1 MPGKTAT
8 KNQSAGI
15 LLFRQAGKDL
25 QVFLGHPGG
34 PFWSKK
40 DLGVWTIP
48 KGLIAP
54 GEDPL
59 AAAQREFA
67 EETGHVPQGE
77 FISLGDAKQPGGKIV
92 HIWAVQE
99 DWDADLMRSNTF
111 EVEWPPKSGRR
122 QSFPEL
128 DRAGW
133 FAVAEARQKI
143 LKGQAIFLER
153 LLGARLASTDI

>member
-1 MPGKTAT
+1 MPKDCHQKPECRYSSLPPGG
-8 KNQSAGI
+8 QRFAG
-15 LLFRQAGKDL
+15 FSWP
-25 QVFLGHPGG
+25 PGG
-34 PFWSKK
+34 PVLEK
-40 DLGVWTIP
+40 DLGVWTLP

-99 DWDADLMRSNTF
+99 DWEADLLRSNTF
-111 EVEWPPKSGRR
+111 EMEWPVKSGRR

-133 FAVAEARQKI
+133 FAGVT
-143 LKGQAIFLER
+143 R
-153 LLGARLASTDI
+153 LHR